1 MNSLYSK
8 EVIKHFQD
16 PHNMGSIEDA
26 DGIGEV
32 GNPACGDMMKLY
44 IKVGIK
50 DDQEYI
56 SDIKFETMGCA
67 AAIATSSMV
76 TDLAIGKTINEVLKI
91 TNKDVSHQLGGLP
104 PIKEHCS
111 NLAEEAIK
119 AAIENYQKKSK

>member
-1 MNSLYSK
+1 M
-8 EVIKHFQD
+8 
-16 PHNMGSIEDA
+16 EDA

-44 IKVGIK
+44 IKIDIK
-50 DDQEYI
+50 DDQEYV

-76 TDLAIGKTINEVLKI
+76 TDLAKGKTIKEVLEI

-119 AAIENYQKKSK
+119 AAIKDYQKKQK